1 MMYALSNLSMHSS
14 PYQIITLISTHSI
27 LHSFLFL
34 PFQVDPLPVPTLV
47 IGLTNKRSL
56 IDSAL
61 LRPGR
66 FEVQVEVPKPRTN
79 KQRKSI
85 LKVHMSN
92 MFQAGR
98 VLVSDPPQQTAAA
111 RMMESKADSDE
122 EILSYDQLLAW
133 LSVECDGM
141 TGASLAAV
149 ARAAASRAL
158 ERSVYDFAGHVTDMD
173 EIPGGGSI
181 IDCLV
186 TQADLKAAIEDV
198 FESAGES
205 DGGESKAEAKG

>member
-1 MMYALSNLSMHSS
+1 MYALSNLSMHSS

-149 ARAAASRAL
+149 ARAAASSPRHSRTAHFGTGCDARASHCRL
-158 ERSVYDFAGHVTDMD
+158 SDRAAG
-173 EIPGGGSI
+173 GLGW
-181 IDCLV
+181 LR
-186 TQADLKAAIEDV
+186 
-198 FESAGES
+198 
-205 DGGESKAEAKG
+205 